1 MRKKI
6 SGIFGL
12 LVLALLLAVGISG
25 GMVKAGDVEEGSGGT
40 TNEKTKLEIEW
51 SNTKLT
57 YNKEPQTPTAKIKGS
72 DKEINIKVTVE
83 GEHTNV
89 GNYTAIASID
99 NNDEYEIEEKSAKTG
114 FEISPKRLEVTW
126 KNTTLIYN
134 GTNLKPDAEINRDD
148 IIDGDTVEI
157 TVTGERKEVG
167 NNYEAR
173 ASINNNNYVLEPAT
187 SLFSIV
193 PDDSSKPQIKGIDKG
208 KTYCEKATFSVTGE
222 NIVSIKINDG
232 ENVFEKN
239 KETYTIEGEGENIK
253 YTISVMDSQNKETSI
268 TITVNKNHE
277 YGEPKYKW
285 ANDNSSATAVMI
297 CRNDSSH
304 TQSYELGVNSK
315 ITKQATCAANG
326 EVTYTA
332 NASIGG
338 KEYKNVKIVTSNK
351 NPQNHVGGTKTV
363 NAKSATCTAKGYTG
377 DTVCASCSVQ
387 RERGTEI
394 PAKGY
399 KWNKGKATKKST
411 EKSEGIFTYTCT
423 NSCRHTKTEI
433 IPRKSIT
440 VDLGKKAKV
449 ISKASGCKMSLA
461 NASKYKKYLT
471 FNAKT
476 GEVKTKKYYKV
487 KINKSIPVKVK
498 IGGKNYTVKVK
509 IKIPA
514 PNVKIIKKKV
524 GSKGYRYIF
533 KYNIKGAN
541 KIQVRMQKGGT
552 KAINKYLDKNVSKQK
567 SNKGSYINFTKSTM
581 KKMNNKVTFKI
592 VVYYGKNQSETLTIT
607 K

>member
-1 MRKKI
+1 MGAVKMKKKI

-12 LVLALLLAVGISG
+12 LVLALLLAVGMPG
-25 GMVKAGDVEEGSGGT
+25 GMVKATEGSDSGEAGEVTPEKNQIENVTAENIDVEYDGKDHTIQVSAPEGTNIKYSKTGEEDSYSETKPEFKNVKIVDGNVGSYTIYYKVEKDGYDPAGGSAT
-40 TNEKTKLEIEW
+40 VTIR
-51 SNTKLT
+51 
-57 YNKEPQTPTAKIKGS
+57 P
-72 DKEINIKVTVE
+72 KEIKFEWRDIDNLIYTGEALQPKAIATNLCNGDSCDISVEVE
-83 GEHTNV
+83 GEHTNANE
-89 GNYTAIASID
+89 GGKAYTAKAVGLGNPNYKLPD
-99 NNDEYEIEEKSAKTG
+99 NEPTKDFYIKKAEIKVEVENVIVDYDGKGHGIGTISVTGPKKYEIRYGEKEDACNENNSPSYINVGKYNIYYKVTADNYNDFTG
-114 FEISPKRLEVTW
+114 K
-126 KNTTLIYN
+126 
-134 GTNLKPDAEINRDD
+134 
-148 IIDGDTVEI
+148 VEI
-157 TVTGERKEVG
+157 TIKDVTLPEECKHENTKIINQEESTCVSEG
-167 NNYEAR
+167 YE
-173 ASINNNNYVLEPAT
+173 
-187 SLFSIV
+187 
-193 PDDSSKPQIKGIDKG
+193 GDKQCEYCKKIMSTG
-208 KTYCEKATFSVTGE
+208 KIIA
-222 NIVSIKINDG
+222 
-232 ENVFEKN
+232 
-239 KETYTIEGEGENIK
+239 
-253 YTISVMDSQNKETSI
+253 
-268 TITVNKNHE
+268 
-277 YGEPKYKW
+277 
-285 ANDNSSATAVMI
+285 
-297 CRNDSSH
+297 
-304 TQSYELGVNSK
+304 
-315 ITKQATCAANG
+315 
-326 EVTYTA
+326 
-332 NASIGG
+332 
-338 KEYKNVKIVTSNK
+338 K